1 MDVVNPRYHDIFF
14 VGKTFIPDDIY
25 LLLTIRGD
33 FFFKAKIEWGEDV
46 TNYYYYEMYTYLRV
60 CYLQQNIQGKSHQV
74 KRRD

>member
-33 FFFKAKIEWGEDV
+33 FFFLKQKLNEGKTSQIIIIMKCTPIFESVICSKIFSIV
-46 TNYYYYEMYTYLRV
+46 NV
-60 CYLQQNIQGKSHQV
+60 N
-74 KRRD
+74 